1 MDFIPHSE
9 ETIHQMLTTIGI
21 KTLDDL
27 YKDINPE
34 MLIKRLNLPD
44 GLSEPDVLR
53 KMTEIAN
60 KNGQY
65 KGYFMGAGCYY
76 HYIPTLIDFVISRS
90 EFYTAYTPYQ
100 AEVSQGYLQAIYE
113 YQTAI
118 TRLTGMDVANASM
131 YDGATA
137 LAEAAI
143 LAVNHTGKNQ
153 IVIIKGIHPQYID
166 VVKTYC
172 WGRSISIKEVS
183 LKELPNALT
192 EEVAGIL
199 FQSPNFFGEILDVKE
214 IVSKVRTTTPDA
226 LIVQTMSDITC
237 LGVIQPPGELDI
249 DVFVAEGQPLG
260 IAPSFGGPGLGIFTA
275 KQKLVRKIPGRLIGK
290 TKELTGD
297 REGFVLTLQAREQ
310 HIRREK
316 AFSNICSNQA
326 LCMLASLVYMVSLG
340 KAGLYEVASQ
350 NFRKAAYLKQQLK
363 AIPGLKLLSS
373 EPSYNEFVLKV
384 PDAEV
389 FIKKCEKVELLP
401 PLHLVRFF
409 PEKKNEFLVCVT
421 ESNTKEQLENFIKV
435 AKEVATK

>member
-1 MDFIPHSE
+1 MDYIPHSE
-9 ETIHQMLTTIGI
+9 EIIHQMLDIIGV
-21 KTLDDL
+21 KSLDDL
-27 YKDINPE
+27 YKDIHPE
-34 MLIKRLNLPD
+34 MLIKKLNLPE

-53 KMTEIAN
+53 KMAEIAN

-76 HYIPTLIDFVISRS
+76 HYIPSLIDFVISRS

-100 AEVSQGYLQAIYE
+100 AEASQGYLQAIYE

-118 TRLTGMDVANASM
+118 TRLTGMEVANASM

-143 LAVNHTGKNQ
+143 LAVNHTGKNL
-153 IVIIKGIHPQYID
+153 IILIKGIHPQYIE

-172 WGRSISIKEVS
+172 WGRSIVVKEIDIKELSNV
-183 LKELPNALT
+183 LT
-192 EEVAGIL
+192 DEVAGVL
-199 FQSPNFFGEILDVKE
+199 FQSPNFFGELLDIKN
-214 IVSKVRTTTPDA
+214 IVSIIRTKAPEA
-226 LIVQTMSDITC
+226 LVIQTVSDITC
-237 LGVIQPPGELDI
+237 LGVIQPPGEMDI

-290 TKELTGD
+290 TKELSGE

-340 KAGLYEVASQ
+340 KTGLHEIASQ

-363 AIPGLKLLSS
+363 TIPGIKILSK
-373 EPSYNEFVLKV
+373 ELGYNEFIMKV
-384 PDAEV
+384 PDADA
-389 FIKKCEKVELLP
+389 FIKKCEKAELLP
-401 PLHLVRFF
+401 PLHLSRFY
-409 PEKKNEFLVCVT
+409 PDRKNELLVCVT
-421 ESNTKEQLENFIKV
+421 ESNTKEQLENFVKA

>member
-290 TKELTGD
+290 TKELMGD

-340 KAGLYEVASQ
+340 KTGLHEVASQ

-373 EPSYNEFVLKV
+373 EPSYNEFVLKI

-389 FIKKCEKVELLP
+389 FIKKCEKAELLP

-421 ESNTKEQLENFIKV
+421 ESNTKEQLENFVKV